1 MNKRHLDLTKAPPLP
16 DTLEESHQVILS
28 LWEVVA
34 ELQAWKDELEEQLNT
49 GSDNSSS
56 PPSQDSPKK
65 RAERKR
71 KAATGRQKGAQT
83 GHKKYERALL
93 PEDQVD
99 TIKRYYPDTRCECGG
114 LIHIDSYQRH
124 QVFDVPEVRYEIT
137 EHQRYTGCCQRCG
150 ERRTAHFPQSVPTG
164 QMGPGLIAWI
174 SLMNG
179 RYHLTLRQIES
190 LLQEQWGLEFS
201 LGAISQS
208 QEKLN
213 NWLVP
218 VYHQIGESVRNAD
231 PGYADETRHYRNR
244 SVYWLWSLSTTQA
257 AYFLIH
263 YSRGKGAAKELPGT
277 FNGVLVTD
285 RHGAYND
292 YTTDKHQYCWAHIIR
307 NLEKIA
313 QRQGRA
319 GEDGQKLLRIARL
332 VVRCAK
338 RWQQSQ
344 YQSQHYRQGLDRLR
358 ESLESQLQ
366 QTALIH
372 GKNKTGN
379 TCRKLLKDYAKLWTF
394 MTHPGTPLTNNA
406 AKRSLRPYV
415 IWRKISFFSQSHRGT
430 QFRAMILSVIETC
443 RRLNINL
450 YQTLRTICTQGL
462 FEEEVT
468 YRLPVSEQKLEIVT
482 VGA

>member
-16 DTLEESHQVILS
+16 DTLEESHQVILA

-263 YSRGKGAAKELPGT
+263 YSRGKGAAKELPGAHHPKSRKNCPT
-277 FNGVLVTD
+277 TRAGRRRWSKTAENSPSG
-285 RHGAYND
+285 GAMRQTLATKPISKPALSTGARPTSRKSRKPA
-292 YTTDKHQYCWAHIIR
+292 TTDGVNPWQKQ
-307 NLEKIA
+307 N
-313 QRQGRA
+313 RQHLPKTA
-319 GEDGQKLLRIARL
+319 
-332 VVRCAK
+332 
-338 RWQQSQ
+338 
-344 YQSQHYRQGLDRLR
+344 QGLC
-358 ESLESQLQ
+358 Q
-366 QTALIH
+366 ALDIYDTS
-372 GKNKTGN
+372 G
-379 TCRKLLKDYAKLWTF
+379 Y
-394 MTHPGTPLTNNA
+394 PLN
-406 AKRSLRPYV
+406 
-415 IWRKISFFSQSHRGT
+415 
-430 QFRAMILSVIETC
+430 
-443 RRLNINL
+443 
-450 YQTLRTICTQGL
+450 
-462 FEEEVT
+462 
-468 YRLPVSEQKLEIVT
+468 
-482 VGA
+482 

>member
-1 MNKRHLDLTKAPPLP
+1 VRACQWVSGLD
-16 DTLEESHQVILS
+16 D
-28 LWEVVA
+28 VA
-34 ELQAWKDELEEQLNT
+34 L
-49 GSDNSSS
+49 
-56 PPSQDSPKK
+56 
-65 RAERKR
+65 
-71 KAATGRQKGAQT
+71 
-83 GHKKYERALL
+83 
-93 PEDQVD
+93 
-99 TIKRYYPDTRCECGG
+99 
-114 LIHIDSYQRH
+114 
-124 QVFDVPEVRYEIT
+124 
-137 EHQRYTGCCQRCG
+137 
-150 ERRTAHFPQSVPTG
+150 
-164 QMGPGLIAWI
+164 GPGLIAWI

-307 NLEKIA
+307 NLGKIA

-344 YQSQHYRQGLDRLR
+344 YQSQHYRQRLD
-358 ESLESQLQ
+358 
-366 QTALIH
+366 
-372 GKNKTGN
+372 
-379 TCRKLLKDYAKLWTF
+379 
-394 MTHPGTPLTNNA
+394 
-406 AKRSLRPYV
+406 
-415 IWRKISFFSQSHRGT
+415 
-430 QFRAMILSVIETC
+430 
-443 RRLNINL
+443 
-450 YQTLRTICTQGL
+450 
-462 FEEEVT
+462 
-468 YRLPVSEQKLEIVT
+468 
-482 VGA
+482 